1 MKNEEQLLTISWW
14 KTGFISINTYSTHYF
29 RSSTEYKTNLLN
41 LTKASAEKCKSLVRK
56 IRQNNMSKLK
66 KMKSVSKD
74 DIKMLE
80 KQVGK
85 VEKNSIVY
93 QSDIF
98 FLK

>member
-1 MKNEEQLLTISWW
+1 
-14 KTGFISINTYSTHYF
+14 
-29 RSSTEYKTNLLN
+29 
-41 LTKASAEKCKSLVRK
+41 
-56 IRQNNMSKLK
+56 MSKLK

-93 QSDIF
+93 KSDIF